1 MTVLQIGKLLRVLS
15 LELAPNVIRRLEY
28 SFHVF
33 LGGSLAVDEFGFSP
47 VEFVLEALDTFFKAG
62 ILPRK
67 ESLVLV
73 ENIGLPTEGLT
84 PFLEVLLEV
93 IRS

>member
-1 MTVLQIGKLLRVLS
+1 LR
-15 LELAPNVIRRLEY
+15 
-28 SFHVF
+28 
-33 LGGSLAVDEFGFSP
+33 GSLAVDEFGLSP

-62 ILPRK
+62 ILPGK
-67 ESLVLV
+67 EGLVLV

-84 PFLEVLLEV
+84 PFFKVLLEV